1 MEQTIASKKDSDFI
15 KGLKDGLPICIGY
28 ISVAIAFGVVIAD
41 NFLPSWVAGL
51 SSMTTFTSAAQFAG
65 IGLMQD
71 GAMYIE
77 IAITTVIV
85 NIRYILMSLSL
96 SQRVRPHTSVIK
108 RLILSFFL
116 TDEAYAVV
124 MSKKSYVNIRYF
136 IGLMVIP
143 YLGWVLGSVAGATVT
158 SILPMEVRSA
168 LGIALYG
175 LFLAIIVPAAKET
188 RPVAVT
194 VIISAALSCIVNWL
208 PFTKFLSGGW
218 GIIFCAIVSSLIMA
232 KRYPVT
238 IKEE

>member
-108 RLILSFFL
+108 RLILSFF
-116 TDEAYAVV
+116 
-124 MSKKSYVNIRYF
+124 SN
-136 IGLMVIP
+136 G
-143 YLGWVLGSVAGATVT
+143 
-158 SILPMEVRSA
+158 
-168 LGIALYG
+168 
-175 LFLAIIVPAAKET
+175 
-188 RPVAVT
+188 
-194 VIISAALSCIVNWL
+194 
-208 PFTKFLSGGW
+208 
-218 GIIFCAIVSSLIMA
+218 
-232 KRYPVT
+232 
-238 IKEE
+238 